1 VNSPEFEILK
11 LAVRLDD
18 QAAAVEEARRII
30 SGHKIDW
37 DDLFLRADMH
47 SIKPQLAMLLSGMT
61 ETVVPA
67 VFSEK
72 IGDARR
78 QNLYEQLSNVAEFF
92 EIISMLREAGITAV
106 PFKGFW
112 LAHEYYGNLADRE
125 GVDIDLLIDYD
136 DLDRVMELMPL
147 RGYRLERSSD
157 PGLVDKIKKESAELN
172 FDRFEGDVR
181 IFHVEFHWKIGS
193 SFSGLDISLQE
204 LMPMTEMSMIQGR
217 ELLVFN
223 ASAGFLLALMH
234 HAGKDP
240 LIKLKQALDVGQMLA
255 KEAEIDWDWVIGR
268 ARRYNIEKGV
278 YIIVALASVLTGAE
292 VPYVLRSRV
301 ETGQIRRLA
310 EGRIKAMSLSPALWH
325 KRGYGRGRL
334 MFHLRTRTGFKI
346 RARMIYDYLRAV
358 IIGLVVP
365 RAFLDYYLRKRYNIT
380 SRK

>member
-1 VNSPEFEILK
+1 MNSPEFEILK

-181 IFHVEFHWKIGS
+181 
-193 SFSGLDISLQE
+193 
-204 LMPMTEMSMIQGR
+204 R
-217 ELLVFN
+217 ELYI
-223 ASAGFLLALMH
+223 
-234 HAGKDP
+234 P
-240 LIKLKQALDVGQMLA
+240 ELIY
-255 KEAEIDWDWVIGR
+255 
-268 ARRYNIEKGV
+268 RY
-278 YIIVALASVLTGAE
+278 L
-292 VPYVLRSRV
+292 
-301 ETGQIRRLA
+301 
-310 EGRIKAMSLSPALWH
+310 
-325 KRGYGRGRL
+325 
-334 MFHLRTRTGFKI
+334 
-346 RARMIYDYLRAV
+346 
-358 IIGLVVP
+358 
-365 RAFLDYYLRKRYNIT
+365 
-380 SRK
+380 

>member
-1 VNSPEFEILK
+1 MSSSEFEILK

-18 QAAAVEEARRII
+18 QAAAVEKARRII
-30 SGHKIDW
+30 SGQKVDW
-37 DDLFLRADMH
+37 DDLLLRADMH

-61 ETVVPA
+61 EPLVPA

-72 IGDARR
+72 IGNARV
-78 QNLYEQLSNVAEFF
+78 QNLYEQLSYVAEFF

-278 YIIVALASVLTGAE
+278 YIIVALASILTGAAI
-292 VPYVLRSRV
+292 PDVLRGRV
-301 ETGQIRRLA
+301 EAGRIRRLA

-325 KRGYGRGRL
+325 RIGYGRGRL
-334 MFHLRTRTGFKI
+334 MFHLRTRKGLRLKARMVFSYIKSEILKLIIPEKVI
-346 RARMIYDYLRAV
+346 RAYLKR
-358 IIGLVVP
+358 
-365 RAFLDYYLRKRYNIT
+365 RYNIE
-380 SRK
+380 R